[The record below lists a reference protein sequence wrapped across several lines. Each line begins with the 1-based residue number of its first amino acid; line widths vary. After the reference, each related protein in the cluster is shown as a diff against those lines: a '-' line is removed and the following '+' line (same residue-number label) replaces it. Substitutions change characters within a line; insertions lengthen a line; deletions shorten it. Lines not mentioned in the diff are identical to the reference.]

1 MCLGNMTCPTNS
13 KLIAQDILAL
23 QGTLTTSNQR
33 RIVVLTGSLGWAQDC
48 LEQMRSMASEQS
60 LLLVSDQTLSINA
73 PHLNTSQIR
82 QKLGQ
87 ETKLLIWNGH
97 AGINPNA
104 LGAASGLVE
113 GGGLFLLM
121 LPPLGSLKVQP
132 DPDYMRM
139 CSFEEDLHRCQ
150 TYFLERI
157 TRFLTNHEAS
167 VLIQQD
173 AYTQGSLAALCDS
186 SVDQVAPSNNYQDQ
200 ETAFDAIQ
208 RVADGHRNRPLVITA
223 NRGRGKSS
231 LLGIAAAR
239 LGRNVIITAP
249 SKAATAL
256 AFQHYDCTQ
265 DKHAQ
270 SSLTFIPPEELATTP
285 HPKADLVFVDEAAA
299 IPVAILSKI
308 LHAYPRIVFA
318 STVHGYE
325 GTGQGFAIRFGKILS
340 VSRPEWR
347 QVHLDQPIRWASN
360 DPLEQFI
367 FELLCLN
374 TDLNMPDRHSSMDVR
389 ESLPVLKINS
399 VTQQELASDEHLLRQ
414 VMGLLVIAH
423 YQTSPSDLR
432 MLLDHPDVS
441 LLLARDGDTVIG
453 LVLQMNED
461 LRSHPGIHAEIIG
474 GSRRIKGQLIPQ
486 SLAYFLG
493 NDQPLKLNY
502 QRIVRIAVHP
512 RFFGQGLGTRLIQ
525 ECSAQIS
532 TTADNVIGV
541 SYGFTPELQKF
552 WQRNG
557 FFTYRIGYQPDN
569 ASGNPSV
576 IALKPQIIG
585 RDSADEWSDFF
596 SSHFRFGLSRYF
608 RAFDWQLVDSILGE
622 NLFNS
627 LAHTAQDLNNVER
640 FIAAERS
647 EFDCLESLETITL
660 KYFSRFREKPSP
672 ARSLVIMRILQHRSW
687 EECVKE
693 SGYAGKKEAM
703 RELRSSLK
711 DLIR

>member
-1 MCLGNMTCPTNS
+1 MTCPTNS
-13 KLIAQDILAL
+13 ELIAQDILAL
-23 QGTLTTSNQR
+23 QGTLTASNQR
-33 RIVVLTGSLGWAQDC
+33 RIVVLSGSLSWAQDC
-48 LEQMRSMASEQS
+48 LEQVRSNASGQS
-60 LLLVSDQTLSINA
+60 LLLVSDQALRINA
-73 PHLNTSQIR
+73 PHLKANQIK

-121 LPPLGSLKVQP
+121 LPALDALSSKP

-139 CSFEEDLHRCQ
+139 CSFDSDLHRCE
-150 TYFLERI
+150 THFLKRLCA
-157 TRFLTNHEAS
+157 FLTNHDAS

-173 AYTQGSLAALCDS
+173 VYTKGSLGTACGSD
-186 SVDQVAPSNNYQDQ
+186 VHQIAPSSKYQDQ
-200 ETAFDAIQ
+200 ETAFNAIQ
-208 RVADGHRNRPLVITA
+208 RVAEGHRNRPLVITA

-256 AFQHYDCTQ
+256 AFQHYERTRNKD
-265 DKHAQ
+265 
-270 SSLTFIPPEELATTP
+270 SIGSLTFMPPEELAATP
-285 HPKADLVFVDEAAA
+285 HTKADLVFVDEAAA
-299 IPVAILSKI
+299 IPVVILSKI

-340 VSRPEWR
+340 THRPEWR
-347 QVHLDQPIRWASN
+347 QVHLDQPIRWSSN

-374 TDLNMPDRHSSMDVR
+374 TDLNMPDRHDSMDVR
-389 ESLPVLKINS
+389 ALLPRLRIS
-399 VTQQELASDEHLLRQ
+399 PVTRQELASDERLLRQ

-432 MLLDHPDVS
+432 MLLDHPDIS
-441 LLLARDGDTVIG
+441 LLLARDGDTVNG
-453 LVLQMNED
+453 LVLCMNED
-461 LRSHPGIHAEIIG
+461 LRSHPELHTEIVAG
-474 GSRRIKGQLIPQ
+474 RRRIKGQLIPQ

-512 RFFGQGLGTRLIQ
+512 KFFGQGLGTRLLQ
-525 ECSAQIS
+525 ACSTQLS
-532 TTADNVIGV
+532 TTTDNVIGV
-541 SYGFTPELQKF
+541 SYGFTPELHRF

-557 FFTYRIGYQPDN
+557 FITYRIGYQPDN
-569 ASGNPSV
+569 ASGTPSV
-576 IALKPQIIG
+576 IALKPQTI
-585 RDSADEWSDFF
+585 DSHSSDEWSHFF
-596 SSHFRFGLSRYF
+596 NSHFRFGLSRYF
-608 RAFDWQLVDSILGE
+608 RAFDWQLLDSILREG
-622 NLFNS
+622 LFNS
-627 LAHTAQDLNNVER
+627 LSHTTQDLNNVER
-640 FIAAERS
+640 FITAERS
-647 EFDCLESLETITL
+647 EFDCLESLEAITL
-660 KYFSRFREKPSP
+660 KHFSRLRHQPDS
-672 ARSLVIMRILQHRSW
+672 ARSLVIMRVLQHRSW
-687 EECVKE
+687 EKCIKE
-693 SGYAGKKEAM
+693 SGYAGKKEAL

-711 DLIR
+711 DLIK